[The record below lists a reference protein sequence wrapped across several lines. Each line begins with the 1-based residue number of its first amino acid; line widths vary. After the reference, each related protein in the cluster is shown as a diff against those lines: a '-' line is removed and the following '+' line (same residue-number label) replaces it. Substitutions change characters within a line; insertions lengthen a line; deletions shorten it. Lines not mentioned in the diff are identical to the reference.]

1 MNEEFLDENRELVS
15 REAWKQFILSLK
27 QEKKLEDKKEAI
39 ATVKEA
45 LLNAIKSRSEG
56 KFGVMFS
63 GGVDSVTIAL
73 ILKQLG
79 YEFTCYSV
87 GVENSKDLAYAT
99 RIAKDLGFKLKK
111 KILTDE
117 DIEKTLEKVTKILKN
132 SDYVNISVATVS
144 YEAIQLAKQDGVNVL
159 FGGLGSEEIFAGYYK
174 HLKAKD
180 LDLACWEGLVGIW
193 KQDLVRDVA
202 VAKATNIELKTPFL
216 DKDLI
221 KVAMTVPSK
230 FKVVG
235 ELKKVILRDVA
246 LELGLPEEYALRKK
260 LAAQYGSGFN
270 KAIRRIAR
278 SKGFKFK
285 SDYVKKLQSR

>member
-1 MNEEFLDENRELVS
+1 MKEEFLDESRELVP
-15 REAWKQFILSLK
+15 REDWKQFILSLK
-27 QEKKLEDKKEAI
+27 QDKKLETKEQSKA
-39 ATVKEA
+39 AVKEA
-45 LLNAIKSRSEG
+45 LLNAVKSRAEG

-87 GVENSKDLAYAT
+87 GVENSKDLDYAT
-99 RIAKDLGFKLKK
+99 RIAKDLGFNLKK
-111 KILTDE
+111 KVLTDE
-117 DIEKTLEKVTKILKN
+117 DIKITLDKVTQILKT

-144 YEAIQLAKQDGVNVL
+144 YEAIQLAKKDGITAM

-193 KQDLVRDVA
+193 KQDLERDVA
-202 VAKATNIELKTPFL
+202 VAKATNIELRTPFL
-216 DKDLI
+216 DKELI
-221 KVAMTVPSK
+221 RTAMTIPSK
-230 FKVVG
+230 YKVVG

-270 KAIRRIAR
+270 KSIKRVAR

-285 SDYVKKLQSR
+285 SDYVRELQSN